1 LSELKPAPW
10 EREGRGDNPKE
21 AEAAE
26 GFTQGAVC
34 LHCGGRVGADGYA
47 AGGEVEDETPELGD
61 GEEEEGGETRELADG
76 DGKARGFLLALTG
89 KGRG

>member
-1 LSELKPAPW
+1 LSELRPAPW
-10 EREGRGDNPKE
+10 EREGRGDSPKE

-47 AGGEVEDETPELGD
+47 AGGEVEDETPASSSWATA
-61 GEEEEGGETRELADG
+61 EEGGETDGDADG
-76 DGKARGFLLALTG
+76 AARRRQGPRLPVG
-89 KGRG
+89 PHR